1 MRHMTFC
8 CANQRHG
15 APARLTLRFC
25 QHLQVRWHL
34 HSAGLQ
40 KFFANKTHK
49 KYCGCGKPSALLLD
63 RCSFCGEQ
71 LGDEHIAPLKRDP
84 LHQAL
89 LASGDFQE
97 LHRSFHLLVLE
108 HRFPVGKRH
117 LLVLPK
123 GLGSWKLAH
132 SDSTLVQLV
141 WAHAEGFGTLAHAG
155 TFYDLRQ
162 LRKRDAPLLEKMYQK
177 GLECLQQAEPSP
189 VACGFSYPA
198 DYNHLYLHLV
208 EPPFKRLELFQRHV
222 FYPLPEVQMELRRKG
237 IVRPHP
243 ILDDGEEAQNKWIMS
258 MQSWAQMHPAE

>member
-123 GLGSWKLAH
+123 G
-132 SDSTLVQLV
+132 
-141 WAHAEGFGTLAHAG
+141 

-243 ILDDGEEAQNKWIMS
+243 ILDDGEEAQNKWITS
-258 MQSWAQMHPAE
+258 MQSWAMQMHPAE

>member
-123 GLGSWKLAH
+123 G
-132 SDSTLVQLV
+132 
-141 WAHAEGFGTLAHAG
+141 

-177 GLECLQQAEPSP
+177 ALGETGVCEVPRSLVKATQCCWLPSWSLPEGLECLQQAEPSP